1 MPAALAAPSS
11 SKLQD
16 VGGDAE
22 KTKKKRGR
30 PSTGATGEA
39 EGGIREKMAAGN
51 RGRRDVDESGTA
63 DKEKEKPLRRGR
75 SSAGEAD
82 IRALGEEQGKE
93 DHRKKKEK
101 KAVRAPKDSD
111 TTEREELPRRGRS
124 SAGEVELRILGEASQ
139 EAGKDAEGS
148 EGKKGRK
155 RGRPAA
161 IGANKDPVG
170 DSEEPIR
177 AKKRGRPTASRVEG
191 QVDELSEEKTTASKR
206 RSRRSISAVKDQA
219 GDDLGAEDATEEPND
234 GSQKRAKKRGR
245 PSIHRS
251 EQPTNS
257 ATAPD
262 DQVVQKRGRPAAVDT
277 PADIVPKRPEPRM
290 RRTRQSDAEMTE
302 QPAEKLT
309 TENTPARG
317 RSRHRRSD
325 VAEQNLSQ
333 PKQPGPGQK
342 KAVQPDI
349 QAEDEDVEARGRRRP
364 RRSDV
369 GSQEIVPKPAKK
381 NSSKPTKPNRRS
393 EVVAVE
399 TASSKLT
406 KIPGEKRSKP
416 SGSSSQTK
424 KGRSSTQTSAK
435 AQKAARSSNATSSAP
450 SQTHKKGPR
459 RSSQGEARGPPRKRK
474 SVESKF
480 RIPPVILS

>member
-1 MPAALAAPSS
+1 
-11 SKLQD
+11 
-16 VGGDAE
+16 
-22 KTKKKRGR
+22 
-30 PSTGATGEA
+30 
-39 EGGIREKMAAGN
+39 MAAGN
-51 RGRRDVDESGTA
+51 RGRTDLDESGTA

-75 SSAGEAD
+75 PSAGEAD
-82 IRALGEEQGKE
+82 IRALGEEQGK
-93 DHRKKKEK
+93 KKGSRASKKNEATEKEI
-101 KAVRAPKDSD
+101 
-111 TTEREELPRRGRS
+111 LPRRGRS
-124 SAGEVELRILGEASQ
+124 SAGEVELRMLGEASQ
-139 EAGKDAEGS
+139 VAMDVAGEKA
-148 EGKKGRK
+148 GRK

-161 IGANKDPVG
+161 ISAEEDPG
-170 DSEEPIR
+170 GESEEQTR
-177 AKKRGRPTASRVEG
+177 TKKRGRPAASRVEG
-191 QVDELSEEKTTASKR
+191 QIDELSEEKTTASRR
-206 RSRRSISAVKDQA
+206 RSRRSISAVEDQA

-234 GSQKRAKKRGR
+234 GSQKRSKKRGR

-262 DQVVQKRGRPAAVDT
+262 DQVVQKRGRPAAVNT

-333 PKQPGPGQK
+333 PKQRGPGQK

-349 QAEDEDVEARGRRRP
+349 QAEDEDVEARGRRGP

-381 NSSKPTKPNRRS
+381 ISSKPTKPNRRS

-416 SGSSSQTK
+416 SGSSSRTK

-459 RSSQGEARGPPRKRK
+459 RNSQGEARDPPRKRK
-474 SVESKF
+474 AVESKF
-480 RIPPVILS
+480 RIPPMILFLFLLISSRSRARDLQTPAGGESARA